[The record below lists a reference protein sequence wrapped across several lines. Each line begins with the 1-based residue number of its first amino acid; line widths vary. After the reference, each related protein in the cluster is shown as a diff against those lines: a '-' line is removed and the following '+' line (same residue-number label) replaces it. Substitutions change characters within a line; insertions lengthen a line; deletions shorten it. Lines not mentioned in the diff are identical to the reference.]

1 MFQALPGGLV
11 LNVIYRFFE
20 KFVLL
25 VWPKILIPMVAG
37 HEAVRYAL

>member
-11 LNVIYRFFE
+11 VDIKLFYWCG
-20 KFVLL
+20 L
-25 VWPKILIPMVAG
+25 KILIPIVAG